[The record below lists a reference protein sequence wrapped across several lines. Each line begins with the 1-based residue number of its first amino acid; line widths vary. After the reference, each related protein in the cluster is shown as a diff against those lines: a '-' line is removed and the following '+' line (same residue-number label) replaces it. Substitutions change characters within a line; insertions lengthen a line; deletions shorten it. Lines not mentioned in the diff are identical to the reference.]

1 MSIYTL
7 RTPTGWASPPDTW
20 SYSSLANVEQCPRR
34 WQFLQ
39 SQWGDYSR
47 YPTRAHPA
55 AIEGT
60 IVHDALDQLTRACG
74 RLGNPEVNSREFENA
89 LQESRF
95 YDVFAEAIADWQ
107 TRLNAHPRPGP
118 VYRLR
123 SNPQQLANVAIRLF
137 RQQYKAT
144 NNAAATVY
152 DQPSPASQNLLSLLQ
167 SKGALSEVRL
177 RHPTLAFQGV
187 IDRVQVA
194 ADGIEIID
202 FKTGTPGEA
211 HRQQLLLYALLWWR
225 CSGQV
230 PARITAQYL
239 QGGQT
244 WQIDEAT
251 LVEAENVVHARLS
264 SLTATISQTP
274 APCRP
279 SLHCHQCPVR
289 AHCDEGWL
297 SLHNKKGSSRTD
309 DVQAVIE
316 SEPQAH
322 GFRAIRSDARPFAVV
337 CEAGVGNELPQLRRG
352 ATIRILDGAWRKPN
366 DELEIKPWT
375 QVFLLAGER

>member
-20 SYSSLANVEQCPRR
+20 SYSSLASVDQCPRR

-39 SQWGDYSR
+39 SQWGDYPR

-60 IVHDALDQLTRACG
+60 IVHEALDRLTRACG
-74 RLGNPEVNSREFENA
+74 RLGNPALGSPGFAIA

-95 YDVFAEAIADWQ
+95 YDFFAEAIADWQ

-118 VYRLR
+118 VFRLR
-123 SNPQQLANVAIRLF
+123 SNPQELANVAVRLF

-144 NNAAATVY
+144 NDAVATVY
-152 DQPSPASQNLLSLLQ
+152 DHPSAASSNLLSLLQ
-167 SKGALSEVRL
+167 SKGALSEIRL

-187 IDRVQVA
+187 LDRVQGV

-225 CSGQV
+225 CSGQT

-244 WQIDEAT
+244 WIIDEAT
-251 LVEAENVVHARLS
+251 LVETENALHTRITS
-264 SLTATISQTP
+264 STATLSQTP

-279 SLHCHQCPVR
+279 GPHCNQCPVR

-297 SLHNKKGSSRTD
+297 NISSKKSSSRTD
-309 DVQAVIE
+309 DVQVVIE

-322 GFRAIRSDARPFAVV
+322 GFRAIRSDARPLSVV
-337 CEAGVGNELPQLRRG
+337 YEAGVGNDLPQLTRG
-352 ATIRILDGAWRKPN
+352 ATIRILDGAWRKPD

-375 QVFLLAGER
+375 QVFLLACKQ